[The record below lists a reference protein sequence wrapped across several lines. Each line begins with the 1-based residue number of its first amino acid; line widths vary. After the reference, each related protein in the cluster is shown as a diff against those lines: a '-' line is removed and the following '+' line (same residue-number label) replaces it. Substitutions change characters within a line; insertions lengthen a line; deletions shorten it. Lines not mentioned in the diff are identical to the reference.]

1 MVDASMPLF
10 AITPIAA
17 PNSSMEMPS
26 VAAGAP
32 AYCMAR
38 PKSCIPSFDEFA
50 AAWITSATCVVFAAT
65 SPVRR
70 FQISNADVM
79 TSDVAARSS
88 PDATDASMMAGMAP
102 ITCCALKPPAASLSM
117 PSAASFALMGNSAP
131 SFPATSR
138 ICSSSSAVAPALTPA
153 AVTVAS
159 KSMKDFTPIAPMA
172 ADAPAIGAIAS
183 AMEPSE
189 RLTPFI
195 SLARYWCCLRVFI
208 KFSRISFSDGVTRS
222 VIFITTSTMSAI
234 FTSFLQLVFSR
245 FFILDF
251 FHHESPANNQ
261 FARLHGMKYGRQ
273 NMMLVHH
280 VVHHLYH
287 AVRFNQ
293 FFTSSACSSNFL
305 VACLPNPQRLLTWS
319 AIS

>member
-1 MVDASMPLF
+1 MATCSVSDSPLILLRNCSMTLFRPIKFPLLSFVCKPSAAIAAAASFGGADSLDRVARKDVPMVDASMPLF

-50 AAWITSATCVVFAAT
+50 AAWMTSATCVVFAAT

-102 ITCCALKPPAASLSM
+102 MTCCALKPPAANRSM
-117 PSAASFALMGNSAP
+117 PSAASFAEIGNSAP
-131 SFPATSR
+131 SLPATAR
-138 ICSSSSAVAPALTPA
+138 ICSNSSDVAPALTPA

-159 KSMKDFTPIAPMA
+159 KSMKDFTPMAPIA

-183 AMEPSE
+183 AMEPSD

-195 SLARYWCCLRVFI
+195 SLAR
-208 KFSRISFSDGVTRS
+208 
-222 VIFITTSTMSAI
+222 
-234 FTSFLQLVFSR
+234 
-245 FFILDF
+245 
-251 FHHESPANNQ
+251 
-261 FARLHGMKYGRQ
+261 
-273 NMMLVHH
+273 
-280 VVHHLYH
+280 
-287 AVRFNQ
+287 
-293 FFTSSACSSNFL
+293 
-305 VACLPNPQRLLTWS
+305 
-319 AIS
+319 